1 MFQLKTVLFPVDFS
15 DACKAASE
23 EVAATAA
30 HFGAKLLLFHVV
42 HIQQV
47 WYGDAVGYSAV
58 VDMSEVMDSRRLA
71 LSEVLRDR
79 DDLEIRRVVAC
90 GDPAQA
96 IVEYARKEAVDLVMM
111 PSRGCGPFRR
121 FLLGSVTAKVL
132 HDVECPVWTDTH
144 QQQYEP
150 REPGRSV
157 VCAVDLRPE
166 MVPALQWAAKFSR
179 SGEADLRLV
188 HAIPWYED
196 GHGEAASLRHVVD
209 DARNAIERLE
219 QQAGVEAPVLIKPG
233 SVAEVLREA
242 ALKYAANLIVIG
254 QGSLH
259 KVMGRLRTSAYA
271 IIREAPC
278 PVVRV

>member
-1 MFQLKTVLFPVDFS
+1 MFQMKTILFPVDFS
-15 DACKAASE
+15 DACQSASE

-42 HIQQV
+42 QMQPV
-47 WYGDAVGYSAV
+47 WYSDAVGYCALV
-58 VDMSEVMDSRRLA
+58 NMDDLIDAKRQA

-79 DDLEIRRVVAC
+79 DDLDIRRVVAS
-90 GDPAQA
+90 GDPAQT
-96 IVEYARKEAVDLVMM
+96 IVEYARNQAVDLIMM

-144 QQQYEP
+144 QQQFEGH
-150 REPGRSV
+150 ESCRSV
-157 VCAVDLRPE
+157 LCAVDLRPE
-166 MVPALQWAAKFSR
+166 MLPALQWASEFSH
-179 SGEADLRLV
+179 SEEADLRLI

-196 GHGEAASLRHVVD
+196 GHGETASLRHVVD
-209 DARNAIERLE
+209 DARNTIAGLE
-219 QQAGVEAPVLIKPG
+219 QEAGVEAPVFIKPG

-259 KVMGRLRTSAYA
+259 KLMGRLRTSAYA
-271 IIREAPC
+271 IVREAPC